1 METVLPQNKFPSAV
15 KNLRMS
21 HVDNFAVLNVS
32 ANIWLSVVCALTQP
46 GGVLNPAPMPTPATN
61 FARPVDSKVRR
72 WSNGKLTRGVPDP

>member
-1 METVLPQNKFPSAV
+1 MVNGNSSPSEQV
-15 KNLRMS
+15 FLCCKEFENES
-21 HVDNFAVLNVS
+21 CVS

-72 WSNGKLTRGVPDP
+72 WSNGKLIRGVPDP